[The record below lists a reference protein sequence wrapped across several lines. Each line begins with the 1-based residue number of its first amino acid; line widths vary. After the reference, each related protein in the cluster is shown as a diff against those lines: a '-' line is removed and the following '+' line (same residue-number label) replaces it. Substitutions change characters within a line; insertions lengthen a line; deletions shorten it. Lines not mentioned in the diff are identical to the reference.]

1 MIEDQVAPKRCG
13 HTKGKSVIGRE
24 EAYARVQAAVDARNE
39 GVHAGLGRYSMATHE
54 PELSLLLSL
63 LWFVETVAIVR
74 RIIYL
79 YRYGF

>member
-39 GVHAGLGRYSMATHE
+39 GVHAGLGRHSMATHE
-54 PELSLLLSL
+54 PDVSLLVSL
-63 LWFVETVAIVR
+63 LWRQSRGEQDHSC
-74 RIIYL
+74 
-79 YRYGF
+79 GF